1 MHEEEG
7 VEVVFGTIK
16 YTWKESMMKLD
27 FRVKS
32 LITSNRH
39 LHYAFLRFI
48 IPLFENC

>member
-27 FRVKS
+27 FCDGGTP
-32 LITSNRH
+32 TSKHKKANQLTRTFSH
-39 LHYAFLRFI
+39 CLR
-48 IPLFENC
+48 CT